1 MTELAGLALALA
13 SAVVL
18 NWGFFAQH
26 GAARDLPPL
35 SIRRPLASIASLFR
49 DLHWLLGFLAGLG
62 GWLLYLAALAL
73 APLSLVQ
80 STSAGGI
87 AVLALLVHRRGD
99 PVSRREWRGVAVS
112 AAGLVLLGVSL
123 AGGTVAA
130 HAPHPAQLAAWLIGC
145 AAVAAVSAAGG
156 AVLAAGAG
164 LGIAAGMLYAAG
176 DITTKAVTFGGGW
189 VWLIPLLLAAHGI
202 GFALLQ
208 HMRGLA
214 APFGTLVAPVR
225 PTLKERYPLI
235 SIGDYASWRRPEGSH
250 VDPWI
255 RTHERAGGQIIRPA
269 EDAMVI
275 EGSRDEWEAWTGLEF
290 PGEGD
295 YVVPGALAPVRFAG
309 GRGTYREPCV
319 WIEHRI

>member
-1 MTELAGLALALA
+1 VRFVAYPEARALHE
-13 SAVVL
+13 SQ
-18 NWGFFAQH
+18 GY
-26 GAARDLPPL
+26 D
-35 SIRRPLASIASLFR
+35 
-49 DLHWLLGFLAGLG
+49 
-62 GWLLYLAALAL
+62 
-73 APLSLVQ
+73 
-80 STSAGGI
+80 
-87 AVLALLVHRRGD
+87 
-99 PVSRREWRGVAVS
+99 E
-112 AAGLVLLGVSL
+112 LLGVWPEYLLHDRVSNQYWSRLYTDFPAFQFL
-123 AGGTVAA
+123 ALDGERIIGEANSV
-130 HAPHPAQLAAWLIGC
+130 PVRGLPAAWRDAFPNAWEGDGAPDRLC
-145 AAVAAVSAAGG
+145 ALAIIVAPASRGTGVSA
-156 AVLAAGAG
+156 
-164 LGIAAGMLYAAG
+164 
-176 DITTKAVTFGGGW
+176 K
-189 VWLIPLLLAAHGI
+189 
-202 GFALLQ
+202 LLQ